1 MQTLTDN
8 EKKFL
13 GLMTEVSSESI
24 WGLAI
29 SQVVCDPKP
38 DNVRRLITQ
47 LKSQAEDCNEVMLS
61 IIGEPGMRHLL
72 TL

>member
-1 MQTLTDN
+1 MLTDN

-13 GLMTEVSSESI
+13 GLMSEVNSESI

-47 LKSQAEDCNEVMLS
+47 LKSQAQDSEEIMLS
-61 IIGEPGMRHLL
+61 IIGEPGLKQL
-72 TL
+72 QNL

>member
-1 MQTLTDN
+1 MLTDN
-8 EKKFL
+8 EKIFL
-13 GLMTEVSSESI
+13 NLMSEVSSESI

-29 SQVVCDPKP
+29 SNVVSNPKP

-47 LKSQAEDCNEVMLS
+47 LKSQASDNNEVMLS
-61 IIGEPGMRHLL
+61 IIGEPGMRQLQ